1 MLWKLMHCHMQS
13 SSSDDEDWLAAPV
26 AVPGCIPEAAD
37 EPEPEDWLNLDGH
50 VALIM
55 MSSPLR
61 WASHMQTEYYAGE
74 HEVTK
79 AAWRRGRTAVPFE
92 IKIGGDSMDMLHPLG
107 YVHAT
112 HQALRTLENAI
123 LAPVCSSWV
132 PVNLGTSKRTK
143 AHPLGDTS
151 LQYVRS
157 ANTMVSRTLQL
168 LWMFSCF
175 GVCWLLEQPCG
186 SLMQHH
192 PAFQRLLKKFKVF
205 RIYIE
210 MGWYSGSSKKG
221 TWIYSNYE
229 FVKERAVNTTHTC
242 IKLTTHSNI
251 LYFESVTNIFL
262 ACTLTFWFSSGPVV
276 VQDNK
281 AASIQRG
288 GDDVQVRGRRW

>member
-1 MLWKLMHCHMQS
+1 MLTWASDPFDTPMGTSLKLLKAGRASRVLMQF
-13 SSSDDEDWLAAPV
+13 
-26 AVPGCIPEAAD
+26 
-37 EPEPEDWLNLDGH
+37 